1 MLTMTFLIIFM
12 MFRFSGG
19 KKEVAAVVE
28 EKSVESEVAKK
39 DHEKHAKPAHN
50 SPRYV
55 FLC

>member
-1 MLTMTFLIIFM
+1 M